1 MSRDMRI
8 VNMSPGQ
15 LAEYDK
21 VFKRQGEIAYRDIG
35 VLSKIAL
42 FNSGKALITE
52 GLRVVSGGGMVV
64 TIPTGSIL
72 QRITSGDI
80 LPCISTANQSITLDA
95 ASGSPRTD
103 IIECQVK
110 SVTDKDDTTKAVL
123 DPTTGV
129 ISLENIKR
137 DLKYYLATQKKT
149 GSTDATAATAGVLS
163 GTVGIAGT
171 IDLSANY
178 LLNIADGEDGSFQ
191 EIDLRGSTPEA
202 TTRSEIINAINTAI
216 GRTIASTGAGDT
228 ITLTGYGTGE
238 TSYFE
243 IKPPVSNSD
252 ADALQTVFGVSGAGV
267 YNYIYKGV
275 NDWIKLC
282 EIDIGASTTVITGS
296 MIRNIDQKATWASDS
311 DQIKTRS
318 LLYSTETELLP
329 GEDLRFLATY
339 KAISPTF
346 PWFCMSL
353 PDQTLSVTNYPQS
366 FIDVLRAK
374 KVTYDELN
382 TNVSSFSGTWSG
394 SEFTLDDT
402 VANNAMLAELAE
414 EWLFAG
420 SPTTGWRIL
429 VSGGSEYNITNIVT
443 STRKITVSGSPSG
456 TSIEIY
462 LNRILGSTTSAK
474 HFSWAGL
481 GLYMTGQNKI
491 TGLRRRDKFQGWQLG
506 ATHTATTYYSRIE
519 AVDVTQ
525 PSNVSATY
533 ADIRNGSGL
542 QGDAAMYTA
551 KSDGTNGD
559 PRTGP
564 KTEMESGTLLVYMYT
579 GGYTA

>member
-80 LPCISTANQSITLDA
+80 LPCISNANQSVTLDA

-110 SVTDKDDTTKAVL
+110 TVTDKDDTTKAVL

-202 TTRSEIINAINTAI
+202 TTKAEIINAINTAI

-353 PDQTLSVTNYPQS
+353 PDQTLSATNYPQS

-382 TNVSSFSGTWSG
+382 TNVSSFSGSWSG
-394 SEFTLDDT
+394 SDFTLDDT
-402 VANNAMLAELAE
+402 TTNNAMLAELAE

-491 TGLRRRDKFQGWQLG
+491 TGLRRRDQLQEHLHDTDVF
-506 ATHTATTYYSRIE
+506 ASTTGSVLAYYV
-519 AVDVTQ
+519 AGTQ
-525 PSNVSATY
+525 PLFGKTKTLTSIT
-533 ADIRNGSGL
+533 
-542 QGDAAMYTA
+542 
-551 KSDGTNGD
+551 DGTNGD
-559 PRTGP
+559 PRTGSE
-564 KTEMESGTLLVYMYT
+564 TEMESGTVLVYMYT
-579 GGYTA
+579 GGYAA

>member
-21 VFKRQGEIAYRDIG
+21 VFKRQGEIAYRDMG

-52 GLRVVSGGGMVV
+52 GLRVASGGGMVV

-80 LPCISTANQSITLDA
+80 LPCISTAEQTITMDA

-129 ISLENIKR
+129 ISLESIKR
-137 DLKYYLATQKKT
+137 DLKYYLAIQKKT

-171 IDLSANY
+171 IDLSSNY

-202 TTRSEIINAINTAI
+202 TTKAEIISAINSAV
-216 GRTIASTGAGDT
+216 GRTMASTGAGDT
-228 ITLTGYGTGE
+228 ITLTGLGTGE

-282 EIDIGASTTVITGS
+282 EIDIGAATTVITPA
-296 MIRNIDQKATWASDS
+296 MIRNVDDKSTWASDDENVITAPPAIQPLSERDEATSLS
-311 DQIKTRS
+311 DTDLFGIETADGKSLKVPWS
-318 LLYSTETELLP
+318 LLRDILYPIGDIYVQYPVAESNTELTAFPLKY
-329 GEDLRFLATY
+329 R
-339 KAISPTF
+339 PT
-346 PWFCMSL
+346 
-353 PDQTLSVTNYPQS
+353 
-366 FIDVLRAK
+366 AK
-374 KVTYDELN
+374 
-382 TNVSSFSGTWSG
+382 FGGTWSELYDDENIFFRTKGTDGQTRTNGLSEDQMQRITG
-394 SEFTLDDT
+394 SVGQTETAAYGDFTVDGCTGAFSVGAD
-402 VANNAMLAELAE
+402 NNARPICAP
-414 EWLFAG
+414 G
-420 SPTTGWRIL
+420 D
-429 VSGGSEYNITNIVT
+429 T
-443 STRKITVSGSPSG
+443 SSQG
-456 TSIEIY
+456 TSGY
-462 LNRILGSTTSAK
+462 ATFDSANSPNARVSSTTSGFTEPRNRLFK
-474 HFSWAGL
+474 VW
-481 GLYMTGQNKI
+481 I
-491 TGLRRRDKFQGWQLG
+491 R
-506 ATHTATTYYSRIE
+506 TA
-519 AVDVTQ
+519 
-525 PSNVSATY
+525 
-533 ADIRNGSGL
+533 
-542 QGDAAMYTA
+542 
-551 KSDGTNGD
+551 
-559 PRTGP
+559 
-564 KTEMESGTLLVYMYT
+564 
-579 GGYTA
+579 

>member
-35 VLSKIAL
+35 VLAKIAL
-42 FNSGKALITE
+42 FNSGKAIITE
-52 GLRVVSGGGMVV
+52 GLRVVTGGNMVV
-64 TIPTGSIL
+64 NIPVGSIL

-80 LPCISTANQSITLDA
+80 LPCISTTEQTITMDA
-95 ASGSPRTD
+95 ASGSPRID

-149 GSTDATAATAGVLS
+149 GSTTATAATAGVLS

-202 TTRSEIINAINTAI
+202 TTRTEIINAINTAI

-228 ITLTGYGTGE
+228 ITLTGNGTGE

-243 IKPPVSNSD
+243 IKPPVSDSD

-275 NDWIKLC
+275 NDWIKLA
-282 EIDIGASTTVITGS
+282 EIDIGAATTVITS
-296 MIRNIDQKATWASDS
+296 AMIRNVDQKSTWASDNTDVITAPQALQPLS
-311 DQIKTRS
+311 ERTASTGLALTDLFPVETADGKS
-318 LLYSTETELLP
+318 LKSTIET
-329 GEDLRFLATY
+329 LRDFFYPVGSFYVQYPDDASNIDAT
-339 KAISPTF
+339 AFPTSKRPATMF
-346 PWFCMSL
+346 G
-353 PDQTLSVTNYPQS
+353 
-366 FIDVLRAK
+366 
-374 KVTYDELN
+374 
-382 TNVSSFSGTWSG
+382 GTWAEQFNTENVFFRTAGTDYQTRTNGLS
-394 SEFTLDDT
+394 LDQ
-402 VANNAMLAELAE
+402 MQGHLHP
-414 EWLFAG
+414 AG
-420 SPTTGWRIL
+420 T
-429 VSGGSEYNITNIVT
+429 SGGSLGGTANSFAQGGVIGTTMNV
-443 STRKITVSGSPSG
+443 GSPIPNS
-456 TSIEIY
+456 
-462 LNRILGSTTSAK
+462 
-474 HFSWAGL
+474 
-481 GLYMTGQNKI
+481 
-491 TGLRRRDKFQGWQLG
+491 
-506 ATHTATTYYSRIE
+506 
-519 AVDVTQ
+519 VD
-525 PSNVSATY
+525 
-533 ADIRNGSGL
+533 GE
-542 QGDAAMYTA
+542 
-551 KSDGTNGD
+551 
-559 PRTGP
+559 PRTGAV
-564 KTEMESGTLLVYMYT
+564 TEPRNRLMKLWKR
-579 GGYTA
+579 TA